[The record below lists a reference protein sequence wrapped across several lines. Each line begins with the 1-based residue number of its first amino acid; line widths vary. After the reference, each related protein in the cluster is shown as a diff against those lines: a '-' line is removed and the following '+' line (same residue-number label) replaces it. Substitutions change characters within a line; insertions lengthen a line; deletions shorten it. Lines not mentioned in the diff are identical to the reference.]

1 MNTGEQCILSSS
13 LKRSSEMVDTTGLC
27 KETPQCSV
35 NFWTDRNHIPQS
47 AWMPVPDLAV
57 MTASYTR
64 HPSYAE
70 PRVQLAC
77 WLYPSKAIGE
87 AVQCEYQPGAKR
99 PPEK

>member
-1 MNTGEQCILSSS
+1 MYFVVIPEAKQRDGGYYRGIGN
-13 LKRSSEMVDTTGLC
+13 MLC

-35 NFWTDRNHIPQS
+35 NFWTDPNHIPES

-57 MTASYTR
+57 MTASYNR
-64 HPSYAE
+64 HPSHAE
-70 PRVQLAC
+70 PRVQAAC
-77 WLYPSKAIGE
+77 WLYPTKAIGE